1 MPLSRLGIYSKLMST
16 FRIWTAAPVILW
28 LGMLPLSPQVA
39 DCIAAEINGKAITLT
54 DARIWLDFG
63 FAPWETNGA
72 PPATLRQAL
81 EEAIDRRVIIDLVRE
96 EVEVTPQ
103 EVNDL
108 LARWKERFEAGEWQE
123 RLAAY
128 GLEEK
133 SLRPFIE
140 EMILVAKTIDLRFG
154 RSLEISA
161 QEVERRYEE
170 VYVPSERSRGREP
183 KSLPQVEAEIE
194 ALIRSEKV
202 KQQSEIWVRSLR
214 AQAEVRIHED
224 CLEQA
229 KQ

>member
-1 MPLSRLGIYSKLMST
+1 MSS

-28 LGMLPLSPQVA
+28 LGMLPLFPQVA
-39 DCIAAEINGKAITLT
+39 DCIAAEVNGKAITLT

-81 EEAIDRRVIIDLVRE
+81 EEAIDRRVVIDLVRE
-96 EVEVTPQ
+96 DIEVTEQ
-103 EVNDL
+103 EAAEL
-108 LARWKERFEAGEWQE
+108 LARWKGRFDSGRWQE
-123 RLAAY
+123 KLAAY
-128 GLEEK
+128 GLDEK
-133 SLRPFIE
+133 GLLRFVE
-140 EMILVAKTIDLRFG
+140 EMIQYVKTIDLRFG
-154 RSLEISA
+154 RSIEISA

-170 VYVPSERSRGREP
+170 VYVPSERSGRREP
-183 KSLPQVEAEIE
+183 KSLPQVQAEIE
-194 ALIRSEKV
+194 ASIRLERV
-202 KQQSEIWVRSLR
+202 RQQSAIWVRSLR